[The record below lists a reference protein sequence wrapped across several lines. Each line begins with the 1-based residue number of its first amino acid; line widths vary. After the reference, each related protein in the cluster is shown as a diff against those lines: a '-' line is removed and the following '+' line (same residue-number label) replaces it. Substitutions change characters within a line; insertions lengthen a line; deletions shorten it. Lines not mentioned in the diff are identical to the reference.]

1 MNNAS
6 AMAIWPVIFNGLS
19 ATVFTFAN
27 GLKFARH
34 RALFKAQDVTVNCHT
49 GIILS
54 DLLTPSSFINLTTPD
69 DLSELTIIN
78 SPLAVGTSS
87 LATVQDGNLLVLSAI
102 DLHYQDNLINQEIFT
117 LKFNS
122 SSVKVSN
129 KQDLYLSRLGSEL
142 FFAPESISLYQTFD
156 YLLGPTQVCLMVPN
170 TNWVSAAYLQANKLS
185 IVNTISV
192 GGEISGV
199 ALTLTSRNNIVNR
212 PIPLTSCSVTYLNNP
227 TTYSEELQIDSKTF
241 DENFYQSN
249 FDQNWLFQFAIEQP
263 TITSTAAT
271 YDIKFHPLKNN
282 QTTLGDYT
290 YLGDYPYE
298 PNTEVFPGVR
308 RSYNSIFS
316 GGAQTKGFEKI
327 YLGYQAGSTDITF
340 KPDEPTSFRFCPTA
354 DTIYLSS
361 AGFIENGALGGS
373 VPLIADRIEI
383 HRKDYSKLITNFPTP
398 SSIGTADGRWLCS
411 WLSGNQDSKI
421 WMDRYYN
428 PGYFSLSSDA
438 VNFFIEKKDPLLNYI
453 WDIPSQLELEPGI
466 EYQYTHAGK
475 QSGTAAVNLIEIDP
489 FYSLGFKTLH
499 ISAWNALDSVVDESQ
514 YAQTNRIIN
523 QQSVSPTEYFD
534 FDGNCHIIFSATS
547 SILLDTDF
555 TVSMW
560 VFVDD
565 WNNIQGN
572 QIFGNFDQSGWG
584 LINRQQAIAPLI
596 SIIDQ
601 NTASAYTLNYKLTL
615 TDTNKLSAGHF
626 SLICRLEDMS
636 YWVVDD
642 LNLQAYHY
650 DAQQTLLA
658 SIAVPLYKPSHIIA
672 DTRSNV
678 YVYDQN
684 NQQYVKL
691 SNDSTVTLSPSS
703 APAAAHSIAIDTEN
717 NLIFTAAIYSLV
729 TSDSRLWE
737 YMNGTIFY
745 STVVGGHTYNRSM
758 FAAIGN
764 CYGMTADSQDKIYFL
779 LDDSKVS
786 CLDTT
791 TNQFIW
797 SKQIGKIPSVDR
809 FAGIIKAPVQ
819 LPDKCDAAPVMQ
831 DLLVILDNH
840 TKELFVTSDS
850 GILLYYLNISNLPTT
865 ANPQNVSD
873 PIFVGKGDFTGFN
886 SIRLRGNQEL
896 VWAIQTKGNDYPT
909 YLTANQ
915 TTLAPGWH
923 MFTLVADSQAQTL
936 TSYVDSNLID
946 DAAFTSEVDY
956 RYKSPL
962 LMAAG
967 TVMSTTLNKIIG
979 IDNICKFVGRIA
991 DLRIYR
997 KPLMFD
1003 IIQQL
1008 YWNSPVLD
1016 IPRPN
1021 LVWNMPTGKRNYIE
1035 EIQQWFTFNM
1045 PGSKSKY
1052 FNINIYNFSG
1062 NEQVKTNI
1070 EESIKTNIEKLIPS
1084 HTQLLKINWIN
1095 TK

>member
-6 AMAIWPVIFNGLS
+6 AMAIWPVTFNSLS
-19 ATVFTFAN
+19 STVYTFES
-27 GLKFARH
+27 GLKFAFHQGLRT
-34 RALFKAQDVTVNCHT
+34 AQDVTINNHT

-54 DLLTPSSFINLTTPD
+54 DTLIPSTFINLEQPD
-69 DLSELTIIN
+69 DLTDLTVIS

-87 LATVQDGNLLVLSAI
+87 LATVQDGDLLVLSAI

-122 SSVKVSN
+122 SSVKITN
-129 KQDLYLSRLGSEL
+129 EQDLYLSMLGTEL
-142 FFAPESISLYQTFD
+142 FFAPESISLYQTFE
-156 YLLGPTQVCLMVPN
+156 YLLGPTNVCLMIPN
-170 TNWVSAAYLQANKLS
+170 TNWVSALYLQANKLS

-192 GGEISGV
+192 GGSISGV
-199 ALTLTSRNNIVNR
+199 ALTLTSRNNIVNNTMQ
-212 PIPLTSCSVTYLNNP
+212 LTSVAVTYLNNP
-227 TTYSEELQIDSKTF
+227 TVYTEELQIDSKSL
-241 DENFYQSN
+241 DNNFY
-249 FDQNWLFQFAIEQP
+249 QNWLFQFAIEQP

-271 YDIKFHPLKNN
+271 YDVKFHPLKNH
-282 QTTLGDYT
+282 QTPLGDYT
-290 YLGDYPYE
+290 YE
-298 PNTEVFPGVR
+298 PDSYGVQR
-308 RSYNSIFS
+308 RYNSIFS
-316 GGAQTKGFEKI
+316 GGSQTNGFEKI
-327 YLGYQAGSTDITF
+327 YLGYQADSTTIAF
-340 KPDEPTSFRFCPTA
+340 RPDEPTNFRFCPTA
-354 DTIYLSS
+354 DAMYLSS

-411 WLSGNQDSKI
+411 WLSGDQNNKV

-438 VNFFIEKKDPLLNYI
+438 VNFFIERKDPLLNYI
-453 WDIPSQLELEPGI
+453 WDIPSQLELEPGV

-475 QSGTAAVNLIEIDP
+475 QSGTAAINLIEIDP
-489 FYSLGFKTLH
+489 FHSLGFKTLH
-499 ISAWNALDSVVDESQ
+499 ISAWNASDSVDDASPYVQ
-514 YAQTNRIIN
+514 NNRIIN
-523 QQSVSPTEYFD
+523 QLNISPTEYFN
-534 FDGNCHIIFSATS
+534 FDGNSHIIFSAAS

-555 TVSMW
+555 TVSLW
-560 VFVDD
+560 AFVED

-584 LINRQQAIAPLI
+584 LINRQQTIAPLI
-596 SIIDQ
+596 TIIDQ
-601 NTASAYTLNYKLTL
+601 NAADAYTLNYKLTL
-615 TDTNKLSAGHF
+615 TDTNKLSAGQF

-642 LNLQAYHY
+642 LNLRAYHY
-650 DAQQTLLA
+650 DPQQTLLA
-658 SIAVPLYKPSHIIA
+658 SISLPLYKPSHIIS
-672 DTRSNV
+672 DTQSNV
-678 YVYDQN
+678 YVYDQA

-691 SNDSTVTLSPSS
+691 INSSTSTPSPSS
-703 APAAAHSIAIDTEN
+703 APAAAHSITIDTEN
-717 NLIFTAAIYSLV
+717 NLLFSTAAYSLV

-737 YMNGTIFY
+737 YLNGTIFY
-745 STVVGGHTYNRSM
+745 STVVGGHVYNRSM

-779 LDDSKVS
+779 LDGSMVS

-791 TNQFIW
+791 TNLFIW
-797 SKQIGKIPSVDR
+797 TKQIGKIPSVDR
-809 FAGIIKAPVQ
+809 FVGIIKAPIQ

-831 DLLVILDNH
+831 DLLVILDNYS
-840 TKELFVTSDS
+840 KEIFVTGDN
-850 GILLYYLNISNLPTT
+850 GNLLYYLNASNLPTT

-896 VWAIQTKGNDYPT
+896 VWAIQTKSSAYPT
-909 YLTANQ
+909 YLTTNQ
-915 TTLAPGWH
+915 STLAPGWH
-923 MFTLVADSQAQTL
+923 LFTLVADSQTQTL
-936 TSYVDSNLID
+936 ASYVDSNLID
-946 DAAFTSEVDY
+946 EAALTSEIDY
-956 RYKSPL
+956 KYKSSL
-962 LMAAG
+962 LLAAG
-967 TVMSTTLNKIIG
+967 TVMSTTLNDIIG
-979 IDNICKFVGRIA
+979 IENICKFVGKVA

-1016 IPRPN
+1016 IPRPD
-1021 LVWNMPTGKRNYIE
+1021 LVWNMPTGQRNYIE

-1052 FNINIYNFSG
+1052 FNINIYNFPG
-1062 NEQVKTNI
+1062 NDQIKANI
-1070 EESIKTNIEKLIPS
+1070 EESVKTNIEKLIPS
-1084 HTQLLKINWIN
+1084 HTQLLKINWLN